1 MALST
6 RLGPAGPALTLFCV
20 VATPWAA
27 ATWHR
32 KAREEHAFGPLR
44 DPPRAGNRRELR
56 AGVRN
61 QSGSARNRP
70 RQRIA
75 GGYELEHKYPKHRF
89 R

>member
-20 VATPWAA
+20 MATPWAA

-44 DPPRAGNRRELR
+44 DPPRAGNR
-56 AGVRN
+56 
-61 QSGSARNRP
+61 SARNRP

-75 GGYELEHKYPKHRF
+75 GGCELEHKYPKRRF

>member
-61 QSGSARNRP
+61 QFGSARNRP

-75 GGYELEHKYPKHRF
+75 GG
-89 R
+89 